1 MSDVVERVIGDLTV
15 RIERSLCVGFAQ
27 CVDESELAFQIDDD
41 DDVVV
46 FESPEQETRERF
58 ATRLQGLPGG
68 GTRRTRCRRQPAG
81 PVSSGTLAARLADYV
96 CGLSIDDIPDEV
108 VAKAKDDR
116 LPRPGGGCRRQRLD
130 GERACAVVRT
140 RPWRTGWPVPGDRHR
155 RHVRAARRH
164 LGQRRHDAHAAAGG
178 LDPAIVRSHPGPI
191 LLPAALAVADEV
203 GASGADLITAV
214 VAGYDILG
222 TLAGG
227 DWSWDVGARTSSHVY
242 GAFGAAVVAAR
253 LLGCDRE
260 QTVKAICYAGNLGA
274 MITYG
279 FDNHQYGVVARN
291 GVTAAFLGEARCPAR
306 TDALEGPYGFYQAQ
320 VRRMPTDLGERMDS
334 LGKRFEIMT
343 SILKPHPC
351 TAINLVPTRL
361 LEQLLAT
368 HGIAGADVAT
378 VVVGR
383 SRQIDLVPMLHAA
396 GPWPSPT
403 EATSSL
409 PFALAAVLLDGT
421 VTAERLNDLNGADI
435 VERSQQIR
443 IDLSDDPDLLRHT
456 VEVRTRSGIT
466 VKDSADVGILRPPR
480 LADILSDEAV
490 TAIGRTKSDE
500 LFKMVAELETLGL

>member
-1 MSDVVERVIGDLTV
+1 M
-15 RIERSLCVGFAQ
+15 
-27 CVDESELAFQIDDD
+27 
-41 DDVVV
+41 
-46 FESPEQETRERF
+46 
-58 ATRLQGLPGG
+58 
-68 GTRRTRCRRQPAG
+68 
-81 PVSSGTLAARLADYV
+81 
-96 CGLSIDDIPDEV
+96 
-108 VAKAKDDR
+108 
-116 LPRPGGGCRRQRLD
+116 
-130 GERACAVVRT
+130 
-140 RPWRTGWPVPGDRHR
+140 
-155 RHVRAARRH
+155 
-164 LGQRRHDAHAAAGG
+164 
-178 LDPAIVRSHPGPI
+178 
-191 LLPAALAVADEV
+191 
-203 GASGADLITAV
+203 
-214 VAGYDILG
+214 
-222 TLAGG
+222 
-227 DWSWDVGARTSSHVY
+227 Y

-435 VERSQQIR
+435 VGRSQQIR

-500 LFKMVAELETLGL
+500 LFKMVAELETLGRRPDRVLRPRTRGLQSTTADQAVRVVVAGPDGRMGGMLVERLPFEGIDVVGSLRRDDPRTAGLLECADVLVEFTNPESATELMLTAIKAGVRPVSGTSGLTDDVSAALTRQPVSAASARSGRRTSGSAARSRSTSPKSSRGSSARSRSSRLIMRARRTRHRYGVRARQGHSYGARRGHPRSPGRADHAVRRTRRCRGRCPGAQPAAAGDAVATRDRLLR